1 MNFTKFWQE
10 QKGAIYFGI
19 FLLMCLSLILYSQ
32 SKNPEKVRNLV
43 EFSLDLVDKMEKEN
57 LEVVEFSKNFGRS
70 GAANSFSVSS
80 SLQQISQIN
89 KEINGQLNGQSL
101 ASSQEKIEPI
111 REIKVEDFDILI
123 TKIETSQA
131 QFSQV
136 VWPES
141 LGQDTMI
148 LQKTGQKM
156 LEIHKENWTKI
167 LENLKNRKSS
177 WDEQK
182 NWAKLEQ
189 NLKNKDLAATLNSLG
204 SGQKILQKERE
215 IILQNPN
222 ILAQNE
228 TLDNLDKS
236 LEKIEKSLILL
247 GGLKKTSIDT
257 LTIPDN
263 ERQEIEKIF
272 DNNWPQIQSLELK
285 IGQIET
291 EAWVSNKAELAK
303 LGKNLL
309 KKYT

>member
-57 LEVVEFSKNFGRS
+57 LELVEFSKNFGQS
-70 GAANSFSVSS
+70 GATNSFSVSS
-80 SLQQISQIN
+80 SLQQSFQIN
-89 KEINGQLNGQSL
+89 EQISGQSL
-101 ASSQEKIEPI
+101 VSQGKTEGIEPT

-131 QFSQV
+131 QFNQV
-136 VWPES
+136 AWPES
-141 LGQDTMI
+141 LGQDTI
-148 LQKTGQKM
+148 VLQKTGQKM
-156 LEIHKENWTKI
+156 LEIHKENWAKI
-167 LENLKNRKSS
+167 LENLKNRKSN

-189 NLKNKDLAATLNSLG
+189 NLKNKDLAATLNSLE
-204 SGQKILQKERE
+204 SGQKILRKERE

-228 TLDNLDKS
+228 TLDNVDKN

-247 GGLKKTSIDT
+247 TDLKKSLVDNS
-257 LTIPDN
+257 IPDN

-303 LGKNLL
+303 LGKTLL